1 MLCATGI
8 VGMIITSIADEVGA
22 AITFG
27 FIGATGAFALLLVGV
42 LVPAVESAASWDE
55 ERAAAVEDAV
65 PRLVAAGAAE
75 EDLRAPL
82 AAALLLC
89 CGACLWLCATGPGV
103 GQGYLRW
110 AKVTIGT
117 WNSGSKPAAASPRL
131 GALGTPAPRP
141 RAPSSYGRVLKN
153 AVGL

>member
-1 MLCATGI
+1 MSAADARTRLLTPGTLRGAALLLCATGI

-65 PRLVAAGAAE
+65 QRLVAAGADEA
-75 EDLRAPL
+75 DLRSTI
-82 AAALLLC
+82 AAA
-89 CGACLWLCATGPGV
+89 
-103 GQGYLRW
+103 
-110 AKVTIGT
+110 IH
-117 WNSGSKPAAASPRL
+117 L
-131 GALGTPAPRP
+131 GRRSAGD
-141 RAPSSYGRVLKN
+141 
-153 AVGL
+153 